1 MKDVLAEME
10 ADSATASG
18 VEKLGDDK
26 LSSVSQLA
34 EKLRLQADL
43 VEGLEE
49 SLKNAKQTLHKL
61 RDDTL
66 PTALQELGLTGLT
79 LQDGSKVTL
88 RLTYGGHIAE
98 DNRKEAHQWLRDNEY
113 DDIIKNTVSCQF
125 GRGEDQEAATF
136 YEDLTR
142 QGLVANQKTE
152 VHAQTLKAWVR
163 ERVEKGQ
170 SFPMELFGAFVGQRA
185 EIKRSKK

>member
-1 MKDVLAEME
+1 MEDVFAEME

-34 EKLRLQADL
+34 EKMRLQAEL
-43 VEGLEE
+43 VEGLEQ
-49 SLKNAKQTLHKL
+49 SLKDAKQTLYKL

-79 LQDGSKVTL
+79 LSDGSKVNL
-88 RLTYGGHIAE
+88 KPTYGGHITVA
-98 DNRKEAHQWLRDNEY
+98 NREEAHQWLRDHKY

-125 GRGEDQEAATF
+125 GRGEDQEAAMF
-136 YEDLTR
+136 YEELNR
-142 QGLVANQKTE
+142 QGMVASQKTE

-163 ERVEKGQ
+163 ERVENGDN
-170 SFPMELFGAFVGQRA
+170 FPMELFGAFVGQQA

>member
-1 MKDVLAEME
+1 MEDVFAEME
-10 ADSATASG
+10 ADSAAASG

-34 EKLRLQADL
+34 EKLRLQTEL
-43 VEGLEE
+43 VESLEQ
-49 SLKNAKQTLHKL
+49 SLKDAKQTLYKL

-79 LQDGSKVTL
+79 LSDGSKVNL
-88 RLTYGGHIAE
+88 KPTYGGHIAVA
-98 DNRKEAHQWLRDNEY
+98 NREEAHQWLRDHKY

-125 GRGEDQEAATF
+125 GRGEDQEAAMF
-136 YEDLTR
+136 YEELNR
-142 QGLVANQKTE
+142 QGMVASQKTE

-163 ERVEKGQ
+163 ERVENGDN
-170 SFPMELFGAFVGQRA
+170 FPMELFGAFVGQQA

>member
-1 MKDVLAEME
+1 MEDVFAEME
-10 ADSATASG
+10 ADSATTSG

-34 EKLRLQADL
+34 EKMRLQAEL
-43 VEGLEE
+43 VDGLEQ
-49 SLKNAKQTLHKL
+49 SLKDAKQTLYKL

-79 LQDGSKVTL
+79 LADGSKVSL
-88 RLTYGGHIAE
+88 KPTYGGHIAV
-98 DNRKEAHQWLRDNEY
+98 DNREEAHQWLRDHKY

-125 GRGEDQEAATF
+125 GRGEDHEAAMF
-136 YEDLTR
+136 YEELNR
-142 QGLVANQKTE
+142 QGMVASQKTE

-163 ERVEKGQ
+163 ERVENGDN
-170 SFPMELFGAFVGQRA
+170 FPMELFGAFVGQQA
-185 EIKRSKK
+185 KIERSKK

>member
-1 MKDVLAEME
+1 MEDVFAEME

-34 EKLRLQADL
+34 EKMRLQAEL
-43 VEGLEE
+43 VEGLEQ
-49 SLKNAKQTLHKL
+49 SLKDAKQTLYKL

-79 LQDGSKVTL
+79 LSDGSKVNL
-88 RLTYGGHIAE
+88 KPTYGGHISVA
-98 DNRKEAHQWLRDNEY
+98 NREEAHQWLRDHKY

-125 GRGEDQEAATF
+125 GRGEDQEAAMF
-136 YEDLTR
+136 YEELNR
-142 QGLVANQKTE
+142 QGMVASQKTE

-163 ERVEKGQ
+163 ERVENGDN
-170 SFPMELFGAFVGQRA
+170 FPMELFGAFVGQQA

>member
-1 MKDVLAEME
+1 MEDIFAEME

-26 LSSVSQLA
+26 LSAVSQLA
-34 EKLRLQADL
+34 EKLRLQAES
-43 VEGLEE
+43 VEDIEQ
-49 SLKNAKQTLHKL
+49 SLKDAKKTLYKL

-79 LQDGSKVTL
+79 LEDGSKVTL
-88 RLTYGGHIAE
+88 RPTYGGHISE
-98 DNRKEAHQWLRDNEY
+98 DNREEAHSWLRDNNH

-125 GRGEDQEAATF
+125 GRGEDGDAAKF
-136 YEDLTR
+136 YEELTR
-142 QGLVANQKTE
+142 QGLVASQKTQ

-163 ERVEKGQ
+163 ERVENGDN
-170 SFPMELFGAFVGQRA
+170 FPMELFGAFVGQRA